1 MAGPVIALTLCRAST
16 FTQGECIFQRNES
29 AKISAARCR
38 FIFHA
43 QPVGYW
49 PITLHFGFHGC
60 HHKFPMDKERLVFP
74 PLPAF
79 AVASVIYAL
88 LAAALPKV
96 RDMKCLHPS

>member
-1 MAGPVIALTLCRAST
+1 MRGSLQWPGCRFDAYMIATHKWSIGQFSR
-16 FTQGECIFQRNES
+16 
-29 AKISAARCR
+29 R

-88 LAAALPKV
+88 LAAALPEV
-96 RDMKCLHPS
+96 FT